1 MVSLSKTPLMRETF
15 AKLFALIGQD
25 FDGNTLCLPHAY
37 ALLNI
42 AKQNLAN
49 IRKHMVGAK
58 ESLAKALVISD
69 LGIISQQI
77 RLLLNRQKIS
87 VTATGVDTGVAKH
100 LEKENYDYV
109 ILDLPNQVT
118 EMASQ
123 IASLPKV
130 LKYLFEFNK
139 MVDEPVQI
147 IVIMNKK
154 DTRLSSLE
162 QLADHVVLKE
172 PGWQSHL
179 EFLLKGV

>member
-1 MVSLSKTPLMRETF
+1 M
-15 AKLFALIGQD
+15 
-25 FDGNTLCLPHAY
+25 
-37 ALLNI
+37 
-42 AKQNLAN
+42 
-49 IRKHMVGAK
+49 
-58 ESLAKALVISD
+58 
-69 LGIISQQI
+69 
-77 RLLLNRQKIS
+77 LNRQKIS

-100 LEKENYDYV
+100 LEKENYDFV